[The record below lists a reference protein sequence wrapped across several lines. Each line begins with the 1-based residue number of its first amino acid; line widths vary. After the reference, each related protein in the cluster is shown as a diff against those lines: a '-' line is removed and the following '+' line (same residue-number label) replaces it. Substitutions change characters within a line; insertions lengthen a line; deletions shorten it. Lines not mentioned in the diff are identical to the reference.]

1 MEKTMNP
8 LRPSKGFVQVA
19 LCVGTL
25 LFAQF
30 VAQAQVT
37 VSQIRVTMSN
47 SGKTVVWCNTTVA
60 GCPNPIWNLG
70 GPVALAATQTLVVT
84 QTGLIA
90 GVGGNFD
97 TSDLASA
104 GSPTLSFCSGTSPCT
119 VQVELNIGSGLQTV
133 YGPSAAG
140 NPLNNVNSDPGGLA
154 HEEAAQYVQVATAPS
169 FTLSFGYA
177 DNEHSDG
184 CPATGCFPSPFDG
197 SGGTA
202 TATKFVGAGVSNS
215 GICSTN
221 CYDAGVILITALTA
235 PPPPPVLSCVLTLG
249 GYRNHFNNLVLNYPP
264 GGLTIGGTFYTN
276 AQLSAILK
284 ETGGGNTNNSLVLA
298 QQLITAELNLFYGPK
313 PTGSQLTQL
322 QTAIA
327 AANTLLTGINL
338 NVGGN
343 VSNKS
348 LAGSV
353 TAVLDA
359 YNSGNLGVCSQ

>member
-1 MEKTMNP
+1 MNP
-8 LRPSKGFVQVA
+8 LRPSKGFTVAA
-19 LCVGTL
+19 LCVGML
-25 LFAQF
+25 LFAPF

-47 SGKTVVWCNTTVA
+47 SRKTVVWCNTTVA

-70 GPVALAATQTLVVT
+70 GPVALAATQTLVIT

-97 TSDLASA
+97 TSDLATA
-104 GSPTLSFCSGTSPCT
+104 APPTLSVCSGTSPCT

-133 YGPSAAG
+133 YGPSATG
-140 NPLNNVNSDPGGLA
+140 NPLNNVNSDPGGVA
-154 HEEAAQYVQVATAPS
+154 HEEAAQYVQAATAPS

-177 DNEHSDG
+177 DNEHTDG

-202 TATKFVGAGVSNS
+202 AATKFVGAGVSNL

-235 PPPPPVLSCVLTLG
+235 TPPPVLSCVLTLG

-264 GGLTIGGTFYTN
+264 GGLSIGGAFYTN

>member
-1 MEKTMNP
+1 MKRIRATMC
-8 LRPSKGFVQVA
+8 LVTVVFCIVAALVAPSSA
-19 LCVGTL
+19 S
-25 LFAQF
+25 
-30 VAQAQVT
+30 AQVT

-47 SGKTVVWCNTTVA
+47 SAKTVVWCDTTVSA
-60 GCPNPIWNLG
+60 CPNPIWNLG
-70 GPVALAATQTLVVT
+70 GPVSLTAGQTLVLT
-84 QTGLIA
+84 QTGLIP

-104 GSPTLSFCSGTSPCT
+104 VNPTLSFCIGLNPCT
-119 VQVELNIGSGLQTV
+119 IQVELNTGSGLQTV

-140 NPLNNVNSDPGGLA
+140 NPLNNSNTDPGGSA

-202 TATKFVGAGVSNS
+202 TATKFVGAGLPNQGV
-215 GICSTN
+215 CATN
-221 CYDAGVILITALTA
+221 CYDGSAILITALNA

-249 GYRNHFNNLVLNYPP
+249 GYRNHFNDLVLNYPP
-264 GGLTIGGTFYTN
+264 GGLTIGGTFYSN
-276 AQLSAILK
+276 AQLSAILNK
-284 ETGGGNTNNSLVLA
+284 TGGGNTNNSLVLA
-298 QQLITAELNLFYGPK
+298 QQLITAELNLLYGPN
-313 PTGSQLTQL
+313 PTGSQLIKL

-353 TAVLDA
+353 TSVLDA
-359 YNSGNLGVCSQ
+359 YNSGSLGVCSQ

>member
-1 MEKTMNP
+1 M
-8 LRPSKGFVQVA
+8 
-19 LCVGTL
+19 
-25 LFAQF
+25 
-30 VAQAQVT
+30 
-37 VSQIRVTMSN
+37 
-47 SGKTVVWCNTTVA
+47 
-60 GCPNPIWNLG
+60 
-70 GPVALAATQTLVVT
+70 
-84 QTGLIA
+84 
-90 GVGGNFD
+90 
-97 TSDLASA
+97 
-104 GSPTLSFCSGTSPCT
+104 
-119 VQVELNIGSGLQTV
+119 
-133 YGPSAAG
+133 
-140 NPLNNVNSDPGGLA
+140 
-154 HEEAAQYVQVATAPS
+154 
-169 FTLSFGYA
+169 
-177 DNEHSDG
+177 
-184 CPATGCFPSPFDG
+184 
-197 SGGTA
+197 
-202 TATKFVGAGVSNS
+202 
-215 GICSTN
+215 
-221 CYDAGVILITALTA
+221 
-235 PPPPPVLSCVLTLG
+235 LSCVLTLG

-264 GGLTIGGTFYTN
+264 GGLTMGGAFYTN